1 MINFEK
7 IYKSLGNYR
16 LVYGMCLIPI
26 LLGIIIDS
34 HNPNSHD
41 DIRLVVF
48 IGIPLY
54 IGTFLA
60 VVIDGFINYI
70 SKKRTSFDKKVISFY
85 LLFIFLVTNIAML
98 YIGM

>member
-70 SKKRTSFDKKVISFY
+70 SKKEPLLIKKLLVFICY
-85 LLFIFLVTNIAML
+85 LFF
-98 YIGM
+98 